1 MESDTVSTAV
11 LLTFFAPLPGIICCG
26 KQYRH
31 PMSPP
36 TNESS
41 PDRLQPTAKQLR
53 ALAIIIVIGTILRAI
68 PIMWGSAFL
77 NPVQYNFHLDEPKIV
92 RSVDDFPEFL
102 TEYHDYRYPHF
113 LHTTYGVAWWAVG
126 GALDLRDDKAS
137 LPGGPSYERALIFS
151 RILNIL
157 LFGLGAMWLLWLFGK
172 RMFEPRAAL
181 FIVAASSI
189 QGWVVAS
196 TSLVQTDVPSA
207 YALLGLFYLLL
218 QIDRSEVIR
227 PRQGW
232 LVGAVMGVS
241 IALKYTTA
249 IGWLAIGI
257 SIIAGARRKA
267 FTPPQAFGFLGLAM
281 LSCVLTFVIFVP
293 GSTYDFSSFYGS
305 IEWEY
310 HNKMKAAEFSMADFL
325 ESLFTC
331 LPLWI
336 MLPAGIG
343 VVLSLM
349 AHRSLTTVSIMVCM
363 AIYMLI
369 SARAFRPDYAVTLM
383 PFAAVFSGY
392 ALWKLASFR
401 PIGLN
406 TALLY
411 LVLGHSFVGWTVY
424 QRYAGETRYAF
435 DAWARANI
443 EPGPLGD
450 GPTAMTG
457 RYAAPNA
464 PEGYKFVPVHDHP
477 EWLVLC
483 KRHYELFENTVED
496 PNFYERAGS
505 VVEDPN
511 NRELGSFKERD
522 YLFYEDVLLGM
533 GREFKYDLIQEFRM
547 SNLPLDMQGNDVLVY
562 RRTRK

>member
-1 MESDTVSTAV
+1 MIS
-11 LLTFFAPLPGIICCG
+11 
-26 KQYRH
+26 
-31 PMSPP
+31 P

-41 PDRLQPTAKQLR
+41 PDRLRPTAKQLR
-53 ALAIIIVIGTILRAI
+53 ILALIIVIGTILRAI
-68 PIMWGSAFL
+68 PIMWSSAFL
-77 NPVQYNFHLDEPKIV
+77 NPTQYNFHPDEPKIV
-92 RSVDDFPEFL
+92 RSADDFPDFL

-126 GALDLRDDKAS
+126 GALDLRDDTAS
-137 LPGGPSYERALIFS
+137 LPGGPSYERALIFT
-151 RILNIL
+151 RALNIL
-157 LFGLGAMWLLWLFGK
+157 LYGLGAMWLLWLFGK
-172 RMFEPRAAL
+172 RMFDPCAAL

-196 TSLVQTDVPSA
+196 TALVQTDVPSA

-218 QIDRSEVIR
+218 RIDRSEVIR

-232 LVGAVMGVS
+232 LVGVVMGVS
-241 IALKYTTA
+241 IAIKYTTA

-257 SIIAGARRKA
+257 SILAGVRRRA
-267 FTPPQAFGFLGLAM
+267 FTASQASGFLALAT
-281 LSCVLTFVIFVP
+281 LSCILTFIIFVP

-310 HNKMKAAEFSMADFL
+310 DNKMKAAKFSTAGFL
-325 ESLFTC
+325 EGLFTC

-336 MLPAGIG
+336 MVPAGIG
-343 VVLSLM
+343 VALSLF
-349 AHRSLTTVSIMVCM
+349 AQRSLTAASILVCM

-392 ALWKLASFR
+392 ALWKLASFK
-401 PIGLN
+401 PIGLKV
-406 TALLY
+406 ALLY
-411 LVLGHSFVGWTVY
+411 LILGHIFVGWTVC
-424 QRYAGETRYAF
+424 QRYVGDTRYAF
-435 DAWARANI
+435 DAWARDNI

-450 GPTAMTG
+450 GPTAMFG
-457 RYAAPNA
+457 RYAAPSA
-464 PEGYKFVPVHDHP
+464 PEGYKFVPVYDHP

-483 KRHYELFENTVED
+483 KRHYELFENTIED

-505 VVEDPN
+505 IVEDPN
-511 NRELGSFKERD
+511 NRELGLFKERD

-533 GREFKYDLIQEFRM
+533 GREFKYDLVQKFRM
-547 SNLPLDMQGNDVLVY
+547 SDLPLDMQGNDVLVY
-562 RRTRK
+562 RRMQR